1 MLDVTDTD
9 FNWGDREFSPRT
21 VDWNTYLGFSD
32 NPVQRDTDAKIEED
46 SFKKK
51 MRTYHPTHRVIYT
64 GVIAQE
70 FIHPT
75 DANKTYKVGEEVL
88 GDGHSRRLWYE
99 NNPHSKPKDFLCL
112 SIPINNWEELVML
125 YRLFD
130 SPFDV
135 EDSEDRIFGAARAVL
150 RPLGVSLKDKRL
162 LKSSPYEYAA
172 NLVYPDEFK
181 RGETSTNHTAV
192 TLIKYFKDAIIW
204 LQDEVFAD
212 SSMGK
217 KQKLNNVII
226 TALLAS
232 YYRYA
237 HEPSKLALVKEW
249 VIKVSGDKTNH
260 DPDDGKYNAVT
271 LFLDGWKTI
280 NDDRQVYC
288 LGSGIL
294 QTNFRSEVSEGFVLL
309 HIDKY
314 VAGETNKRQTHP
326 DYMKVEKKSYRNKW
340 QEDMGDILLT
350 KKRSEALE
358 SAFNITTTEASKLSL

>member
-1 MLDVTDTD
+1 MLDVTDIKFD
-9 FNWGDREFSPRT
+9 WGDREFSPRT
-21 VDWNTYLGFSD
+21 IDWDTYVGFSD
-32 NPVQRDTDAKIEED
+32 NPVQRDTEAKVEEEK
-46 SFKKK
+46 FKQK
-51 MRTYHPTHRVIYT
+51 MKTYHPTHRIVYSGI
-64 GVIAQE
+64 IAKE

-88 GDGHSRRLWYE
+88 GDGHSRRLWYTQTPT
-99 NNPHSKPKDFLCL
+99 NKPKDFLCL

-192 TLIKYFKDAIIW
+192 TLLKYFKDAIIW
-204 LQDEVFAD
+204 LQDKVFVD
-212 SSMGK
+212 PNMSK
-217 KQKLNNVII
+217 KQKLNNVVI

-232 YYRYA
+232 YYKYA
-237 HEPSKLALVKEW
+237 HAPLKLALVKEW
-249 VIKVSGDKTNH
+249 AIKVSGDKTNH
-260 DPDDGKYNAVT
+260 DPDDGKFNAVT

-280 NDDRQVYC
+280 QDDRPDHW

-314 VAGETNKRQTHP
+314 VAGECNKRQTHP
-326 DYMKVEKKSYRNKW
+326 DYMKVEKKSYRDKW
-340 QEDMGDILLT
+340 QADMKEIIISKQQQETLD
-350 KKRSEALE
+350 AC
-358 SAFNITTTEASKLSL
+358 FNLNLKEEETLK

>member
-1 MLDVTDTD
+1 
-9 FNWGDREFSPRT
+9 
-21 VDWNTYLGFSD
+21 
-32 NPVQRDTDAKIEED
+32 
-46 SFKKK
+46 
-51 MRTYHPTHRVIYT
+51 
-64 GVIAQE
+64 
-70 FIHPT
+70 
-75 DANKTYKVGEEVL
+75 
-88 GDGHSRRLWYE
+88 
-99 NNPHSKPKDFLCL
+99 
-112 SIPINNWEELVML
+112 
-125 YRLFD
+125 
-130 SPFDV
+130 
-135 EDSEDRIFGAARAVL
+135 
-150 RPLGVSLKDKRL
+150 
-162 LKSSPYEYAA
+162 
-172 NLVYPDEFK
+172 
-181 RGETSTNHTAV
+181 
-192 TLIKYFKDAIIW
+192 
-204 LQDEVFAD
+204 
-212 SSMGK
+212 MGK